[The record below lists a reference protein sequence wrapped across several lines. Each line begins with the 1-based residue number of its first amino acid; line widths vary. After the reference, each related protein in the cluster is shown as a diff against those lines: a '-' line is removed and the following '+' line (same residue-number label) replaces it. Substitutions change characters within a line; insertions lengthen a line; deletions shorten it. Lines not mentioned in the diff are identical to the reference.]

1 MKLEANEEFMEN
13 LSSQSAREKVETA
26 ELNKTIK
33 KKQLRGL
40 RKHRTETIQEVIKQG
55 KGFKMARKKLSS
67 GKLQFTG
74 VLEED
79 SSLTTD
85 RDRIVDRAQKSMKIY
100 TRIAQ
105 ILDLPIRRCNM
116 AWKTFQR
123 SNRGKSSLQSSNQ
136 NRKRL
141 LDLRIFQS
149 IWSKR

>member
-1 MKLEANEEFMEN
+1 MEIRKN
-13 LSSQSAREKVETA
+13 LQPPTSAREKVETA

-40 RKHRTETIQEVIKQG
+40 RTRRTNRAETIQEVIKQG
-55 KGFKMARKKLSS
+55 KGFKMARKKRSS

-100 TRIAQ
+100 ARIAQ
-105 ILDLPIRRCNM
+105 IRRCNM
-116 AWKTFQR
+116 TLQTSQR
-123 SNRGKSSLQSSNQ
+123 STVGGQACGQTIKKGKGS
-136 NRKRL
+136 
-141 LDLRIFQS
+141 
-149 IWSKR
+149 WT

>member
-149 IWSKR
+149 I